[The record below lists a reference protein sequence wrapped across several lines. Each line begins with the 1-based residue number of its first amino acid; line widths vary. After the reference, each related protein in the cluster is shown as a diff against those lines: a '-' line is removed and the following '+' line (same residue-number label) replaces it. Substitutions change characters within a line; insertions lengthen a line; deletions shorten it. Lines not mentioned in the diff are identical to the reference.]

1 MSFIRSDPK
10 RSLVLECPDRIAGL
24 EPVPWVYRQVG
35 LLTRFGR
42 VLASSKDEKPLQKF
56 FEDNPIALL
65 LGLVQPHRAWVIP
78 RPILPKPS
86 GGGWIP
92 DFIVCERSSVGPL
105 WIIVELESPRK
116 RAVTKVGLSQICN
129 HGVEQINSYRT
140 YLRDHAMLLHSAG
153 WPRIHGE
160 CDGALIIGRRNDP
173 MRATQSE
180 KLEAFR
186 RQKIE
191 IMSYDRLLEHYQ
203 FNQNA
208 QSPTR
213 T

>member
-1 MSFIRSDPK
+1 
-10 RSLVLECPDRIAGL
+10 
-24 EPVPWVYRQVG
+24 
-35 LLTRFGR
+35 
-42 VLASSKDEKPLQKF
+42 
-56 FEDNPIALL
+56 
-65 LGLVQPHRAWVIP
+65 
-78 RPILPKPS
+78 
-86 GGGWIP
+86 
-92 DFIVCERSSVGPL
+92 
-105 WIIVELESPRK
+105 
-116 RAVTKVGLSQICN
+116 
-129 HGVEQINSYRT
+129 
-140 YLRDHAMLLHSAG
+140 MLLHSAG